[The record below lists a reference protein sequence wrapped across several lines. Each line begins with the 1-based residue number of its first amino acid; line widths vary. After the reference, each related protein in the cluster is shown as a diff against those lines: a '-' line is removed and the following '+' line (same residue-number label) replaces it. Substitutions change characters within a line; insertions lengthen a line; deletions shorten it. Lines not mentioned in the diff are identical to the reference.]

1 VGVGI
6 GRVETDGLGELF
18 DGVRDLSGAVV
29 SERKLVV
36 EVALSGG
43 FGSVFGGWATA
54 GCNEEQKGCEC
65 EANRAPE
72 RGMHA
77 RAEEEE

>member
-6 GRVETDGLGELF
+6 RGVETDGLGELF

-43 FGSVFGGWATA
+43 FGGIFGGRATA
-54 GCNEEQKGCEC
+54 GSDEEQESCEC
-65 EANRAPE
+65 EAERTPG

-77 RAEEEE
+77 RAEEEV